1 MLVFQ
6 HYEFSNSNLKS
17 WKFLIPMNNMK
28 VFPSLIALLWPW
40 PEEALRA
47 CTMFKL
53 RLWPTSRMESLFSI
67 ILVKHATY
75 IEWRKKRGLLKI
87 SVMNLTFLQLI
98 KFTPRPCSVSKC
110 KINQPR
116 LTRTILR
123 SMIKTNQKQKHQ
135 M

>member
-6 HYEFSNSNLKS
+6 HYDFSNSNLKS
-17 WKFLIPMNNMK
+17 WKFLIPMNNTK
-28 VFPSLIALLWPW
+28 GFPSLIALLWPW
-40 PEEALRA
+40 PEGALRT

-53 RLWPTSRMESLFSI
+53 MLWPTIRMESLLSI
-67 ILVKHATY
+67 ILVKHAIC

-87 SVMNLTFLQLI
+87 SVMNLTFVQLI

-116 LTRTILR
+116 LRHTILR
-123 SMIKTNQKQKHQ
+123 SIIKTNQKQKHQ